1 MPASHTFTCWLLIVL
16 AGVLCYLNALGN
28 GFVFDDSAY
37 LSSPLVRQF
46 RPLAVFFQSGIHP
59 DLYRPLTLLSLA
71 CDFHCYGDQPLGYH
85 LSSLLL
91 HLLNALLVFQLS
103 NHILARQSAALL
115 AALFY
120 VLHPLQT
127 EVVSWISSRGD
138 LLMSL
143 FFLAGLLCHLRA
155 RTRRGRVLAWFLY
168 GCSILSKESG
178 FVLPAVAYCYDALL
192 AAPVRPFR
200 HLFAFTRAWL
210 VRHYGYALVLALAL
224 ALRWNA
230 AEAAELVSANFLADA
245 DAVSRLLT
253 LPAIL
258 LRYLLLIVFPLH
270 LSADYSYAS
279 IPLVRTPL
287 NPYFIAGLLAA
298 GALLYLPLRSS
309 SPPLVFA
316 AAFGWLAFLPASNLL
331 VLAPSGMAERYLHPV
346 LPALALLLG
355 LAAKTSFLK
364 QTALRYRLAGHA
376 LAAVLLLLM
385 AARTMD
391 RNRDW
396 ASDYALFSAVVALY
410 PDNAR
415 ARENLAHAHYQ
426 RGDVN
431 GAVEHYK
438 RAIAINPHWVRPY
451 YNLGLLYSAEGLYHA
466 AIRTFQAALELNPVH
481 AGVHYNTGL
490 AHQKMGRH
498 ATAIL
503 HYEKTLRQSP
513 DHVRAVFNL
522 GRAYHHLGQYPQ
534 AIRAYQ
540 TTLTLDPSR
549 TSAYYHLGEL
559 YRTTGDFCRM
569 TAAWQTLLRLVP
581 HHPEAARLRSL
592 IQTFQKN
599 P

>member
-1 MPASHTFTCWLLIVL
+1 MPAVHTLKCWFLIVL
-16 AGVLCYLNALGN
+16 AGALCYLNALGN

-46 RPLAVFFQSGIHP
+46 RPLAAFLQSTIHP

-71 CDFHCYGDQPLGYH
+71 CDFHYYGDQPLGYH
-85 LSSLLL
+85 LSSLLF

-103 NHILARQSAALL
+103 YHILTRQSAALL

-120 VLHPLQT
+120 ALHPLQT
-127 EVVSWISSRGD
+127 EVVAWISSRGD
-138 LLMSL
+138 LLMSF
-143 FFLAGLLCHLRA
+143 FFLAGLLCHIRA
-155 RTRRGRVLAWFLY
+155 RTYRGRVLAWFLY

-178 FVLPAVAYCYDALL
+178 FVLPAVAYCYDALF
-192 AAPVRPFR
+192 ATPARPFR
-200 HLFAFTRAWL
+200 YLFTFTRAWL
-210 VRHYGYALVLALAL
+210 VRHWGYALVLTLAL

-230 AEAAELVSANFLADA
+230 AEVTEPISANFLADA

-287 NPYFIAGLLAA
+287 DPYFIAGLLAT
-298 GALLYLPLRSS
+298 GALLYLPLCAS

-346 LPALALLLG
+346 MPALALLLG
-355 LAAKTSFLK
+355 IAVKTYFTK
-364 QTALRYRLAGHA
+364 RYRIAGFA
-376 LAAVLLLLM
+376 LVAVVLLLM
-385 AARTMD
+385 VARTID

-396 ASDYALFSAVVALY
+396 ANDYALFSAVVALY

-415 ARENLAHAHYQ
+415 ARENLAHAHYTQ
-426 RGDVN
+426 GDVKE
-431 GAVEHYK
+431 AIEHYK
-438 RAIAINPHWVRPY
+438 RAIAINPHRVRPY
-451 YNLGLLYSAEGLYHA
+451 YNLGLLYNAEGQYRT
-466 AIRTFQAALELNPVH
+466 AIRVFNAALELNPDH

-490 AHQKMGRH
+490 AYQKMGRH
-498 ATAIL
+498 AAAIL

-522 GRAYHHLGQYPQ
+522 GRAYQHLGQYSQ
-534 AIRAYQ
+534 AIGAYQ
-540 TTLTLDPSR
+540 TALTLDPSR

-569 TAAWQTLLRLVP
+569 TTAWQTLLRSVP
-581 HHPEAARLRSL
+581 HHPKAEQVRSL
-592 IQTFQKN
+592 LQSSKKN

>member
-1 MPASHTFTCWLLIVL
+1 MPAIHTLKCWFLLVL
-16 AGVLCYLNALGN
+16 AGALCYLNALGN

-37 LSSPLVRQF
+37 LSSPLVHQF
-46 RPLAVFFQSGIHP
+46 RPLDAFLQSSIHP

-71 CDFHCYGDQPLGYH
+71 CDFRCYGDQPLGYH

-103 NHILARQSAALL
+103 YHILARQSAALL
-115 AALFY
+115 ASLFY
-120 VLHPLQT
+120 TLHPLQT

-138 LLMSL
+138 LLMSF
-143 FFLAGLLCHLRA
+143 FFLAGLLCHIRA
-155 RTRRGRVLAWFLY
+155 RTYRGRVLAWFLY

-178 FVLPAVAYCYDALL
+178 FVLPAVAYCYDALF
-192 AAPVRPFR
+192 AAPARPLR
-200 HLFAFTRAWL
+200 HLFSFTRAWL
-210 VRHYGYALVLALAL
+210 VRHWGYALVLALAL

-230 AEAAELVSANFLADA
+230 AEAAEPTSANFLADA

-279 IPLVRTPL
+279 IPLVQTPL
-287 NPYFIAGLLAA
+287 DPYFIAGLLAA
-298 GALLYLPLRSS
+298 SALLYLPLRTS

-346 LPALALLLG
+346 MPALALLLG
-355 LAAKTSFLK
+355 LAAKTWFTK
-364 QTALRYRLAGHA
+364 RYRIAGSA
-376 LAAVLLLLM
+376 LVAVVFLLM
-385 AARTMD
+385 AVRTID

-426 RGDVN
+426 QGDVK

-438 RAIAINPHWVRPY
+438 RAIAIDPHRVRPY
-451 YNLGLLYSAEGLYHA
+451 YNLGLLYNGEGQHRA
-466 AIRTFQAALELNPVH
+466 AIRVFKAALELNTEH

-490 AHQKMGRH
+490 AYQKMGRH
-498 ATAIL
+498 AAAIP
-503 HYEKTLRQSP
+503 HYEKTLHQSP
-513 DHVRAVFNL
+513 DHARAVFNL
-522 GRAYHHLGQYPQ
+522 GRAYQHLGQYPQ
-534 AIRAYQ
+534 AIAAYK
-540 TTLTLDPSR
+540 TALTLDPSR
-549 TSAYYHLGEL
+549 TNAYYHLGEL
-559 YRTTGDFCRM
+559 YRTTGDFCNM
-569 TAAWQTLLRLVP
+569 TTAWQTLLRLVP
-581 HHPEAARLRSL
+581 HHPKAEQIHPL
-592 IQTFQKN
+592 FQPCEKN

>member
-1 MPASHTFTCWLLIVL
+1 MPAVHTLKCWFSIVL
-16 AGVLCYLNALGN
+16 AGVLCYLNALGS

-46 RPLAVFFQSGIHP
+46 RPLATFLQSGIHP

-71 CDFHCYGDQPLGYH
+71 WDFHCYGDQPLGYH
-85 LSSLLL
+85 LSNLLL

-103 NHILARQSAALL
+103 YHILARQSAALL

-120 VLHPLQT
+120 ALHPLQT

-155 RTRRGRVLAWFLY
+155 RTRRGRISAWLLY

-178 FVLPAVAYCYDALL
+178 FVLPAVAYCYDALF
-192 AAPVRPFR
+192 ATPDRPFR
-200 HLFAFTRAWL
+200 RLLPFTRAWL
-210 VRHYGYALVLALAL
+210 VRHWGYVLVLALAL

-230 AEAAELVSANFLADA
+230 AAAAELVSSNFLADA

-287 NPYFIAGLLAA
+287 DPYFIAGLLAA

-309 SPPLVFA
+309 SPPLIFA

-346 LPALALLLG
+346 MPALALLLG
-355 LAAKTSFLK
+355 LVAKIWSLK
-364 QTALRYRLAGHA
+364 QTALRYRIAGSA
-376 LAAVLLLLM
+376 LAAILLLLM
-385 AARTMD
+385 AARTID

-396 ASDYALFSAVVALY
+396 ASDYVLFSAVVALY

-415 ARENLAHAHYQ
+415 ACENLAHAHYQ
-426 RGDVN
+426 QGDVK

-438 RAIAINPHWVRPY
+438 RAIAINPHRVRPY
-451 YNLGLLYSAEGLYHA
+451 YNLGLLYNAEGQYRA
-466 AIRTFQAALELNPVH
+466 AIRAFQAALELNPDH

-498 ATAIL
+498 AAAIL

-513 DHVRAVFNL
+513 DHARAVFNL
-522 GRAYHHLGQYPQ
+522 GRAYHHLGQYSQ
-534 AIRAYQ
+534 AIEAYQ
-540 TTLTLDPSR
+540 TALTLDPGK

-569 TAAWQTLLRLVP
+569 TAAWQTLLRLAP
-581 HHPEAARLRSL
+581 HHPEAERLRSL
-592 IQTFQKN
+592 LQPCEKN

>member
-1 MPASHTFTCWLLIVL
+1 MPAVHILKCWFLIVL
-16 AGVLCYLNALGN
+16 AGALCYLNVLGN

-46 RPLAVFFQSGIHP
+46 RPLAAFLQSSIHP

-71 CDFHCYGDQPLGYH
+71 WDFYCYGDQPLGYH
-85 LSSLLL
+85 LSSLLF

-103 NHILARQSAALL
+103 YHILARQSAALL

-120 VLHPLQT
+120 ALHPLQT

-138 LLMSL
+138 LLMSF
-143 FFLAGLLCHLRA
+143 FFLAGLLCHIRA
-155 RTRRGRVLAWFLY
+155 RTHRGRVWAWFLY

-178 FVLPAVAYCYDALL
+178 FVLPAVAYCYDALF
-192 AAPVRPFR
+192 AASPARPLR
-200 HLFAFTRAWL
+200 HLFTFTRAWL
-210 VRHYGYALVLALAL
+210 VRHWGYALVLALTL

-230 AEAAELVSANFLADA
+230 PETAELVSANFLADA

-258 LRYLLLIVFPLH
+258 CRYLLLIIFPLD

-279 IPLVRTPL
+279 IPLVQTPL
-287 NPYFIAGLLAA
+287 DLYFIAGLLAA
-298 GALLYLPLRSS
+298 GALLYLPLRAS
-309 SPPLVFA
+309 SPPLIFA

-346 LPALALLLG
+346 MPALALLLG
-355 LAAKTSFLK
+355 IAAKTYFTK
-364 QTALRYRLAGHA
+364 RYRTASFA
-376 LAAVLLLLM
+376 IVAVALLLM
-385 AARTMD
+385 AARTID

-415 ARENLAHAHYQ
+415 ARENLAHASYQ
-426 RGDVN
+426 QGDVK

-438 RAIAINPHWVRPY
+438 QAIAIDPHRLPPY
-451 YNLGLLYSAEGLYHA
+451 YNLGLLYNAEGQYHA
-466 AIRTFQAALELNPVH
+466 AIRVFKSALELNPDH

-490 AHQKMGRH
+490 AYQKIGRH
-498 ATAIL
+498 AAAIS

-513 DHVRAVFNL
+513 EHARAAFNL
-522 GRAYHHLGQYPQ
+522 GRAYQHLGQSSK
-534 AIRAYQ
+534 AIEAYQ
-540 TTLTLDPSR
+540 TALALASDK

-559 YRTTGDFCRM
+559 YRTTGDFHKM
-569 TAAWQTLLRLVP
+569 AAAWQTLLRLDP

-592 IQTFQKN
+592 LQPYEKN